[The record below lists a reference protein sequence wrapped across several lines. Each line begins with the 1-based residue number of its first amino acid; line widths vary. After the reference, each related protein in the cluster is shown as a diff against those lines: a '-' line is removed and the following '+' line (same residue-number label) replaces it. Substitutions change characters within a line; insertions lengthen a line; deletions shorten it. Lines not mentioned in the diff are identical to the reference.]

1 MLKIPIK
8 DFIYCSIICVLILV
22 IVYLVKAASL
32 LNETIIDIT
41 EHEKFVN
48 DVPQAK
54 AAIVE
59 KKNQEVISKLKMDHK
74 LDFGVF
80 ANVNIRSNSE
90 RQVITISS
98 NYEDE
103 SFIIIYYLL
112 ESQTLPDR
120 LAGMDFLENSDR
132 NLVLRKISDYSL
144 IKYSKFSAQV
154 LKQGIYDKG
163 TTEILYAHISHL
175 TEDNVRESYVVIYNR
190 KRSILVEIFCDLTDP
205 IPPQLELVYNS
216 FID

>member
-74 LDFGVF
+74 L
-80 ANVNIRSNSE
+80 
-90 RQVITISS
+90 
-98 NYEDE
+98 
-103 SFIIIYYLL
+103 
-112 ESQTLPDR
+112 
-120 LAGMDFLENSDR
+120 
-132 NLVLRKISDYSL
+132 
-144 IKYSKFSAQV
+144 
-154 LKQGIYDKG
+154 
-163 TTEILYAHISHL
+163 
-175 TEDNVRESYVVIYNR
+175 
-190 KRSILVEIFCDLTDP
+190 
-205 IPPQLELVYNS
+205 
-216 FID
+216 